1 MKRAEVPEVLVVGGG
16 PAGLAAAIEASDC
29 GVQVRIVDENAWLG
43 GQLVKQTHKFFG
55 SARHYAGSRG
65 VDICTR
71 LVKEAKERDV
81 EIMLD
86 SPVVGVFDGLV
97 VVAERQERLAA
108 MRPGCTILATG
119 AGENAIAFPGWTL
132 PGVMTAGAAQTFVN
146 VHRIRIGHRAVV
158 AGSGNVGLIVAY
170 QLEQAGIAVAAIV
183 EALPTIGGWGVH
195 AAKVRRL
202 GIPILTSHTIAE
214 ARGTEHVESVVIQ
227 RVDEAFC
234 PVPGTETVLEA
245 DTVCLAVGM
254 NPRTRLAEMAGC
266 TLMHSSA
273 LGGRVPVHSAG
284 METSIQGF
292 FVAGDISGI
301 EEASTAIEEG
311 RLAGLSAARTLGAIS
326 SVDYEERR
334 SAYVDALAEL
344 RSGPFGLARRVAKEE
359 VVKSHE
365 RRCA

>member
-1 MKRAEVPEVLVVGGG
+1 VKRTEVPDVLVVGGG
-16 PAGLAAAIEASDC
+16 PAGMAAAIVASEY
-29 GVQVRIVDENAWLG
+29 GAKVRIVDENAWLG

-65 VDICTR
+65 IDICAR
-71 LVKEAKERDV
+71 LVKEAEERDV
-81 EIMLD
+81 EVMLD

-146 VHRIRIGHRAVV
+146 VHRIRIGHHAVV

-170 QLEQAGIAVAAIV
+170 QLEQAGISVAAIV
-183 EALPTIGGWGVH
+183 EAMPSIGGWGVH

-202 GIPILTSHTIAE
+202 GIPILTGHTIAE
-214 ARGTEHVESVVIQ
+214 ARGTEHVESVIIQ
-227 RVDEAFC
+227 RVDKAFR
-234 PVPGTETVLEA
+234 PVSGAEEILEA
-245 DTVCLAVGM
+245 DIVCLAVGM

-266 TLMHSSA
+266 TLMHVPA
-273 LGGRVPVHSAG
+273 LGGKVPVHSAG
-284 METSIQGF
+284 METSIPGF

-311 RLAGLSAARTLGAIS
+311 RLAGLSAARTLEAVSG
-326 SVDYEERR
+326 VEYEERR
-334 SAYVDALAEL
+334 SAYIEALAEL
-344 RSGPFGLARRVAKEE
+344 RSGPFGLARREAKEE

-365 RRCA
+365 RRYA

>member
-1 MKRAEVPEVLVVGGG
+1 MKHPEVPDVLVVGGG
-16 PAGLAAAIEASDC
+16 PAGMAAAIEASEC
-29 GVQVRIVDENAWLG
+29 GVRVRIVDENAWLG
-43 GQLVKQTHKFFG
+43 GQLIKQTHKFFG
-55 SARHYAGSRG
+55 SARHYAGTRG
-65 VDICTR
+65 IDISAR
-71 LVKEAKERDV
+71 LVKEAKEKDIDV
-81 EIMLD
+81 MLD
-86 SPVVGVFDGLV
+86 SPVVGIFDGLV

-146 VHRIRIGHRAVV
+146 VHRIRIGERAVI

-170 QLEQAGIAVAAIV
+170 QLVQAGIEVAAIV

-202 GIPILTSHTIAE
+202 GIPILTSYTIAA
-214 ARGTEHVESVVIQ
+214 ARGTVRVEGVLIQ
-227 RVDEAFC
+227 RVDKTFR
-234 PVPGTETVLEA
+234 PVEGTERLLDA
-245 DTVCLAVGM
+245 DVVCLAVGM

-266 TLMHSSA
+266 ALLHSPP
-273 LGGRVPVHSAG
+273 LGGRVPVHSMA
-284 METSIQGF
+284 METSVPGF

-311 RLAGLSAARTLGAIS
+311 RLAGLSAARALGAIS
-326 SVDYEERR
+326 GDAYERR
-334 SAYVDALAEL
+334 RSSYVQALAEL
-344 RSGPFGLARRVAKEE
+344 RSGPFGLARRKAKEE

-365 RRCA
+365 RRGV